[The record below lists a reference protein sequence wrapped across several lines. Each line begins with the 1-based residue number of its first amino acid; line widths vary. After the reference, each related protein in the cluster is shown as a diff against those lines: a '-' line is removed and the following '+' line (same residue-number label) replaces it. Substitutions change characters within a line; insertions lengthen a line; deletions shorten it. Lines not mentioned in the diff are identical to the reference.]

1 VDDAK
6 LVEIWK
12 GKDREAAATAFR
24 TLYARHWARAVRIA
38 SRFVVGRGEDAAQE
52 GFIRVLKSREDV
64 RSFKAYLTAAVIS
77 ACLDVQR
84 KKSDL
89 LIALA
94 ASLPEDHTAFSDR
107 PDDPKLRVSV
117 LLIRTL
123 VQSLANPQREILVD
137 HYFGGL
143 TVEELATKYQLLPR
157 KVRDINAK
165 ALQVLREGLERIFSE
180 EVES

>member
-1 VDDAK
+1 
-6 LVEIWK
+6 
-12 GKDREAAATAFR
+12 
-24 TLYARHWARAVRIA
+24 
-38 SRFVVGRGEDAAQE
+38 
-52 GFIRVLKSREDV
+52 
-64 RSFKAYLTAAVIS
+64 VIS